1 MQVVNFA
8 RADRLLVETK
18 AHLEMSKSDLDRT
31 NSVFVVRRRSPKRQT
46 PAMCIGGACF
56 GVAMRRAEV
65 KNLPLP
71 GGRQGQVKA
80 ICGWRLSIRQS
91 GVRGGSG
98 RAHAGVGG

>member
-1 MQVVNFA
+1 MQVVDFA

-71 GGRQGQVKA
+71 GGGK
-80 ICGWRLSIRQS
+80 GK
-91 GVRGGSG
+91 
-98 RAHAGVGG
+98 

>member
-46 PAMCIGGACF
+46 PAMCIGGAALVWRCAEEKIAPAW
-56 GVAMRRAEV
+56 GEARASEGNLRMEAQYSSIWSSRR
-65 KNLPLP
+65 
-71 GGRQGQVKA
+71 
-80 ICGWRLSIRQS
+80 
-91 GVRGGSG
+91 
-98 RAHAGVGG
+98 

>member
-46 PAMCIGGACF
+46 PAMCIGGPA
-56 GVAMRRAEV
+56 
-65 KNLPLP
+65 
-71 GGRQGQVKA
+71 
-80 ICGWRLSIRQS
+80 
-91 GVRGGSG
+91 
-98 RAHAGVGG
+98 

>member
-46 PAMCIGGACF
+46 PAMCMGGPAL
-56 GVAMRRAEV
+56 V
-65 KNLPLP
+65 
-71 GGRQGQVKA
+71 
-80 ICGWRLSIRQS
+80 WRCAVLK
-91 GVRGGSG
+91 
-98 RAHAGVGG
+98 